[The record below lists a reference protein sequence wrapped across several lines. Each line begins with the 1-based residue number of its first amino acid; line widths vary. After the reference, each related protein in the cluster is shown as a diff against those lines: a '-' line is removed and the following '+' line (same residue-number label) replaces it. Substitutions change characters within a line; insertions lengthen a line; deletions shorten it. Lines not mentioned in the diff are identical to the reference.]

1 MAQVTQ
7 WEPVIRVVIG
17 YAVTKDAGKVN
28 NASINVK
35 LQGGVGGLP
44 GITWQ
49 NAYLPDL
56 SHIFFTA

>member
-35 LQGGVGGLP
+35 LQGGVGRMP
-44 GITWQ
+44 GIT
-49 NAYLPDL
+49 
-56 SHIFFTA
+56 